1 MPHGADEMVAAR
13 VAAGHVDPEI
23 AQRFLRDVMPLHDQ
37 LHRVARRMTRN
48 RSDAEDLV
56 QDTVVRA
63 FASFSGYREGN
74 LRAWLMTIM
83 TNTAISTHRRRQL
96 RPEVLTADITE
107 ATVGA
112 YNGFPNHSRS
122 AEMCV
127 LDSLSSDHIL
137 TALRQLP
144 MAGQEVLYYAHVE
157 GLRYTE
163 IADILGIPIGT
174 VMSRAHRAR
183 QRLRRLLTSVTE
195 QHAPVKVDP
204 SCNAPR
210 VA

>member
-1 MPHGADEMVAAR
+1 MQHGADEMVAAR
-13 VAAGHVDPEI
+13 LTAGQMDPEI

-37 LHRVARRMTRN
+37 LQRVARRMTRN

-56 QDTVVRA
+56 QDTLVRA
-63 FASFSGYREGN
+63 LASFSGYREGN

-96 RPEVLTADITE
+96 RPEVLTADIAEST
-107 ATVGA
+107 AGA
-112 YNGFPNHSRS
+112 HTGGPNHSRS
-122 AEMCV
+122 AETCV
-127 LDSLSSDHIL
+127 LDSMPSDHIL

-144 MAGQEVLYYAHVE
+144 KAGQEVVYYADVE

-163 IADILGIPIGT
+163 IADILGVPIGT

-195 QHAPVKVDP
+195 QHASVEVDP
-204 SCNAPR
+204 SCDAPR